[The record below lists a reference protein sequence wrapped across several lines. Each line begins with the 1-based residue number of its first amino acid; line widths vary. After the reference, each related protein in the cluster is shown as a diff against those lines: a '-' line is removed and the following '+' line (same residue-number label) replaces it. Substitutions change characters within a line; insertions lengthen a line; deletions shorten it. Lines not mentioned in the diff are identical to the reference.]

1 MTTHEYLHEAEDV
14 WLVSAALRWCAE
26 LWPVLKDVGLSLDD
40 DVFALD
46 RTGKIP
52 IWQSR
57 SIASVYI
64 LRGDKE
70 VYDEHAQWDRLK
82 ARYLMATLPVD
93 TLPTF
98 VDTASEV
105 ADRLRL
111 SMHFRGEV
119 VTKEQLRAK
128 LGACVSELR
137 QQVGEP
143 GTKGVAAAI
152 EITYPR

>member
-1 MTTHEYLHEAEDV
+1 MAYEYLHEAEDV

-26 LWPVLKDVGLSLDD
+26 LWPILKDIGLSLDD

-46 RTGKIP
+46 RAGKIP
-52 IWQSR
+52 LWQSR

-64 LRGDKE
+64 LRSGKE
-70 VYDEHAQWDRLK
+70 VSDEHAQWDRLK
-82 ARYLMATLPVD
+82 LRYLMATLPVD
-93 TLPTF
+93 TLMTF
-98 VDTASEV
+98 VETASEV

-111 SMHFRGEV
+111 SMHFRGEA

-128 LGACVSELR
+128 LEDCVSELR
-137 QQVGEP
+137 QHVGEP
-143 GTKGVAAAI
+143 GSTEVAATI